1 MHRLFLSILVLAIF
15 SGCGGGNNNNAG
27 SAAPFLVSGA
37 YVIQDLSITGFALEG
52 EGSLTQSG
60 STVSGVFHF
69 SIPGCLNADTDVPLN
84 GSISRDLTLSLSS
97 QPINGVTI
105 RLSLQG
111 VEAFLPNSSLF
122 TNLKGSY
129 LVASPCGNGS
139 GTALV
144 DFVQDFAGK
153 WVLDSTPS
161 ELDTG
166 SLVLNA
172 PTGPDAHGQFN
183 YTGTATF
190 TGTPCFTSGTITGQQ
205 LGTKLSLQIT
215 TNDSPTPGMTSIQ
228 GVDSFAKQVPGVGSF
243 LFAAPIIGTFTT
255 SAGNC
260 AGASGT
266 FFMNPPPP
274 GA

>member
-15 SGCGGGNNNNAG
+15 SGCGGGNNNDQ

-37 YVIQDLSITGFALEG
+37 YVISDLSITGFALEG
-52 EGSLTQSG
+52 AGSLTQSG

-144 DFVQDFAGK
+144 DFVHDFAGK

-166 SLVLNA
+166 SLVLSA

-228 GVDSFAKQVPGVGSF
+228 GSDGFAKQVPGVGSF
-243 LFAAPIIGTFTT
+243 LFAAPILGTFTT